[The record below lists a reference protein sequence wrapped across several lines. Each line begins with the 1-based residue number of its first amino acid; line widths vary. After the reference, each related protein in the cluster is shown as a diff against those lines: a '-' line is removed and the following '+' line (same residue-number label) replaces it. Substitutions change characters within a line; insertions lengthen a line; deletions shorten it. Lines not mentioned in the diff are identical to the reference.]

1 MAAEG
6 GAACRESDPPSTDAV
21 VVLDGIGRLVA
32 VASLSRTRR
41 GDDKEPGCRGGGA
54 FLVPFRLLVA
64 GWTIPDTMK
73 APCSCWSGGLH
84 EWWAILGLN
93 Q

>member
-1 MAAEG
+1 MCHDDVNE
-6 GAACRESDPPSTDAV
+6 GAAVTVYDATTK
-21 VVLDGIGRLVA
+21 IVA
-32 VASLSRTRR
+32 TGALAQGSNTALGGCEFPLGAPRPDSRRKV
-41 GDDKEPGCRGGGA
+41 G
-54 FLVPFRLLVA
+54 
-64 GWTIPDTMK
+64 PDTTK